1 MTIRAFFKTAL
12 LLAVAAALSACAWQE
27 GVRPKGTLHDTD
39 FAAIKQG
46 ASEAEVESLVG
57 KPILTT
63 EFKRLDEIVWD
74 YRYMYGVDTYVAEI
88 YFDMQ
93 GHVKRLEHY
102 PDRCPLRPVPCR

>member
-1 MTIRAFFKTAL
+1 MT
-12 LLAVAAALSACAWQE
+12 
-27 GVRPKGTLHDTD
+27 GT
-39 FAAIKQG
+39 
-46 ASEAEVESLVG
+46 EVESLVG

-93 GHVKRLEHY
+93 GQVKRLERY
-102 PDRCPLRPVPCR
+102 PDRCPFKAIPCR